1 MVRKGIIVAVLDGGR
16 AVTVTPYAGSIV
28 TVPITVPAYLA
39 GKVAVGVAVAYVL
52 FPDNTGI
59 LISRMDGGWN

>member
-16 AVTVTPYAGSIV
+16 TVTVTPYAGSIV
-28 TVPITVPAYLA
+28 TVPITVPAYL
-39 GKVAVGVAVAYVL
+39 GSQLSVGMAVAYVL